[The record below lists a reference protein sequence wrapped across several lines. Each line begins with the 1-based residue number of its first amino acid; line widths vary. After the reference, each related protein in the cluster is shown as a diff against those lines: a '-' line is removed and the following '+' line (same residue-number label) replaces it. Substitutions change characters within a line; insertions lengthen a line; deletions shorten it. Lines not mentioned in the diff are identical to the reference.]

1 MTDEMTPERLA
12 EIKATATQH
21 RPGTDYAEH
30 VPALITEVERLTA
43 LLDAIERDGTAEH
56 NAAAET
62 RATAAEAKLAEAERR
77 IDRLLL
83 TQRRLFEG
91 EHVRLLEEAEERA
104 VKAVIALGEIARAV
118 MREVE
123 PTMGERMRCV
133 RLARAVLG
141 SPDKAK
147 SDACLSIY
155 NRVTYDDIGKLDEVV
170 TDAGCHLEHLGG
182 KSWFLNCLRS
192 DGSSFAIRFTG
203 TITMTEERRSLDK
216 ESTP

>member
-104 VKAVIALGEIARAV
+104 VTAVIALGEIARAV

-133 RLARAVLG
+133 RLARAFLG
-141 SPDKAK
+141 SPDKEK
-147 SDACLSIY
+147 SDACPSIY
-155 NRVTYDDIGKLDEVV
+155 SRITYDDNGKLDEVV

-192 DGSSFAIRFTG
+192 DGSSFAIWFTG
-203 TITMTEERRSLDK
+203 TITMTEERCARNK